1 MARRKRSLL
10 MQRRARFGYLFILP
24 LMVGVVCFFLP
35 ALIQTFRFSVYDM
48 ELVSGGYELSP
59 VGWEYYR
66 YALQGDP
73 QFLPLLGTT
82 LKTFGLQVP
91 VVVIFSLV
99 IANMLNMEFHGR
111 GIARVVFFI
120 PVILSTGII
129 AQIENSTGFI
139 DLVENNRTLVTGSE
153 TAGMEISQLLTSI
166 NFSDTL
172 IDIVESAIA
181 NIYSIVQSSGMQ
193 IFILLA
199 ALREIPGSLYEAA
212 AVEGC
217 NKWELFWKI
226 TIPMISPQI
235 VICTVYTII
244 DQFASVDNALFTYVH
259 SLAFSS
265 NQFGL
270 ANAMYVIYLL
280 CLAVLVAIIMFVLL
294 RFVRAKDR

>member
-1 MARRKRSLL
+1 M
-10 MQRRARFGYLFILP
+10 
-24 LMVGVVCFFLP
+24 
-35 ALIQTFRFSVYDM
+35 YDM
-48 ELVSGGYELSP
+48 NLVSNGYKLSP
-59 VGWEYYR
+59 VGWKYYD
-66 YALQGDP
+66 YALTGDP

-91 VVVIFSLV
+91 VIVIFSLV
-99 IANMLNMEFHGR
+99 IANMLNMDFPGR
-111 GIARVVFFI
+111 GVARVVFFI

-139 DLVENNRTLVTGSE
+139 DLVENNRTLVTGIESV
-153 TAGMEISQLLTSI
+153 GMEISQLLTSI
-166 NFSDTL
+166 NFSDAL
-172 IDIVESAIA
+172 IDIIEAAIA
-181 NIYSIVQSSGMQ
+181 NIYDIVQSSGMQ

-199 ALREIPGSLYEAA
+199 ALREIPSSLYEAA

-244 DQFASVDNALFTYVH
+244 DQFASVDNDLFTYIH
-259 SLAFSS
+259 GLAFAS

-280 CLAVLVAIIMFVLL
+280 CLAVLVAVIMFVLL